1 MQRRP
6 FLSAIC
12 QAALSLSVMKES
24 NVAGK
29 DDKKN
34 KRENAIQ
41 RFFRETMG
49 ELRKV
54 HWPTWPEARRLTII
68 VIVVLIF
75 MAIFLGLVDWAAN
88 QVLILAIG
96 A

>member
-1 MQRRP
+1 
-6 FLSAIC
+6 LSGGVVTV
-12 QAALSLSVMKES
+12 SKKES

-29 DDKKN
+29 DNKP

-41 RFFRETMG
+41 RFFRETIG

-68 VIVVLIF
+68 VIIVLIF
-75 MAIFLGLVDWAAN
+75 MALFLGLVDWGASK
-88 QVLILAIG
+88 LIALAIG

>member
-1 MQRRP
+1 
-6 FLSAIC
+6 
-12 QAALSLSVMKES
+12 
-24 NVAGK
+24 VAGK
-29 DDKKN
+29 IDKP
-34 KRENAIQ
+34 KRENAIA
-41 RFFRETMG
+41 RFWRETIG

-75 MAIFLGLVDWAAN
+75 MALFLGLVDWVGN
-88 QVLILAIG
+88 EILILVIG

>member
-1 MQRRP
+1 
-6 FLSAIC
+6 
-12 QAALSLSVMKES
+12 
-24 NVAGK
+24 VAGK
-29 DDKKN
+29 GDKP

-41 RFFRETMG
+41 RFFRETIG

-68 VIVVLIF
+68 VIIVVVI
-75 MAIFLGLVDWAAN
+75 MALFLWLVDEIA
-88 QVLILAIG
+88 VKLLVLAIG

>member
-1 MQRRP
+1 
-6 FLSAIC
+6 
-12 QAALSLSVMKES
+12 MKES

-29 DDKKN
+29 DDKKT
-34 KRENAIQ
+34 KRDNAIQ
-41 RFFRETMG
+41 RFFHETMG

-68 VIVVLIF
+68 VIVVLVI
-75 MAIFLGLVDWAAN
+75 MAIFLGLVDWGAN
-88 QVLILAIG
+88 QILILAIG